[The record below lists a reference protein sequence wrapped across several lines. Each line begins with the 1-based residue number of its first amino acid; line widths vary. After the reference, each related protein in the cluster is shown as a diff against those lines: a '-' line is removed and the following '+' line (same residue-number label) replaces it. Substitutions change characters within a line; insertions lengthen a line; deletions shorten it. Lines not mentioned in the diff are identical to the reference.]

1 MKNTFQTIHSL
12 EQRAEGSIVE
22 LRGWVAGRRDSKGLC
37 FVVFRDG
44 SGYCQCVFNQE
55 VLGED
60 VFEQTKQFSLEASL
74 IVRGSLHF
82 DERQEGGKEIQVQ
95 SFEFVGISEEYPI
108 AKKAHG
114 TDFLLSQRHLWLRS
128 KRQWAIMQI
137 RNATIFSIHKFFQ
150 ERDFVQMDAPI
161 LSSNAAEN
169 STELFATE
177 YFDRSAFLSQ
187 SGQLYGEAMAMAQ
200 GKIYTFGPT
209 FRAEKSKTRRHL
221 TEFWMMEPEMAFY
234 DLDMNMDLIEEM
246 LRYVVNDVVKRCPEA
261 FRVLGRD
268 IDPLLTVNETFPR
281 ISYDHA
287 VQILRS
293 ELEVNG
299 MTAKSFLEGTIE
311 KEIQKQ
317 HKVAQEIEEREA
329 AAMDMNTKK
338 GVRNFNRSKADSLK
352 QELKQI
358 EENLRNYPQW
368 LESAS
373 NFTHGEDFG
382 GSDETV
388 LTMLYG
394 CPIMVYRWPK
404 AIKAFYM
411 KVDEDHKD
419 YAKGVD
425 VLAPEGY
432 GEIVGGGERET
443 DIDYLLEQ
451 IKQHNLPQDGYEW
464 YLDLRRYGNVPH
476 SGFGLGLERLLC
488 WVCKLDHIREAI
500 PFPRTSQRLEP

>member
-1 MKNTFQTIHSL
+1 
-12 EQRAEGSIVE
+12 
-22 LRGWVAGRRDSKGLC
+22 
-37 FVVFRDG
+37 
-44 SGYCQCVFNQE
+44 
-55 VLGED
+55 
-60 VFEQTKQFSLEASL
+60 
-74 IVRGSLHF
+74 
-82 DERQEGGKEIQVQ
+82 
-95 SFEFVGISEEYPI
+95 
-108 AKKAHG
+108 
-114 TDFLLSQRHLWLRS
+114 
-128 KRQWAIMQI
+128 
-137 RNATIFSIHKFFQ
+137 
-150 ERDFVQMDAPI
+150 MDAPI

-246 LRYVVNDVVKRCPEA
+246 LRYVVNDVMDRCPEA
-261 FRVLGRD
+261 FQVLGRNLD
-268 IDPLLTVNETFPR
+268 MLQSVNQIFPR
-281 ISYDHA
+281 IPYDLA

-293 ELEVNG
+293 EVDVNG
-299 MTAKSFLEGTIE
+299 MTAKAYLEGEIE
-311 KEIQKQ
+311 KEVARQKE
-317 HKVAQEIEEREA
+317 VVLEIEEREA
-329 AAMDMNTKK
+329 AANDMNSKK
-338 GVRNFNRSKADSLK
+338 GVRNFNRNKADSLK
-352 QELKQI
+352 NDLKQI
-358 EENLRNYPQW
+358 EENLRNYPKW

-411 KVDEDHKD
+411 KVDPDYPD

-451 IKQHNLPQDGYEW
+451 IERHDLPQNAYEW

-488 WVCKLDHIREAI
+488 WICKLDHIREAI